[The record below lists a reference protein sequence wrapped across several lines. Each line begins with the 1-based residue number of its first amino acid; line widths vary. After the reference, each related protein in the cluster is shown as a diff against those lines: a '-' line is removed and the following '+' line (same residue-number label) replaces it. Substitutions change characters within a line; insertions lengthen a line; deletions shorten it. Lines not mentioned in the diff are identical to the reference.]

1 MNMNQEGEEK
11 TLVLQEEAS
20 EEPDSFELLS
30 ITEKVYTVDDAI
42 NKIGFGPFQVL
53 ITVFCGLLMV
63 ADTMELM
70 ILSILSPA
78 VKCQWM
84 LSNFEEAMIT
94 SVVFVGFLVGGL
106 FWGVIF
112 DIFGRKKGLFI
123 VNVVILIFGVLSA
136 LKVSPDDG
144 RIPGY
149 PWLLI
154 CRFGVGVGAGGTP
167 QVVTYYVE
175 FLPLKAR
182 GICVVLAETWW
193 SVGTM
198 FGAVLAIGVMRDGG
212 LGWHWYLGLA
222 TLPLVACIFMF
233 PLVPESARFYLVKG
247 KNKEAQKV
255 IKKVAFYNCKPV
267 PHGRVVSHEEKQRYG
282 VQEDIVSYS
291 QGTVTIPDSTLHD
304 TVTSNQNNS
313 NKQRSD
319 DEEEL
324 PLIESERDP
333 NTGDTVVI
341 PKPAKSKEILTNLS
355 LFTNG
360 MWRTTVILM
369 YLWFG
374 AAWHYYGIV
383 LLTTTLLQ
391 YDPHCGINDY
401 DKNMTDMCEGNRLDT
416 SDYVKVLWTTMGEF
430 SGILV
435 TLVII
440 EILGRKLTMSI
451 EFIGCMI
458 GFLLLFICG
467 SDTVIILF
475 LFIIRAFAISAFLTI
490 YVYTSEVYPTKFR
503 AFSIGI
509 HSAAARIG
517 AIVTPYFAQV
527 LLHTNYYVT
536 FSLYAFSSLVSAIL
550 ALLLPIETKGRAL
563 HDKRTS

>member
-1 MNMNQEGEEK
+1 MNQEGEEK

-20 EEPDSFELLS
+20 EELDSSELTG
-30 ITEKVYTVDDAI
+30 INEKVYTVDDAI

-53 ITVFCGLLMV
+53 ITVFCGLLWI
-63 ADTMELM
+63 ADAMELM

-84 LSNFEEAMIT
+84 LSNYEEAMIT

-106 FWGVIF
+106 FWGVIC
-112 DIFGRKKGLFI
+112 DIFGRKKGLFVI
-123 VNVVILIFGVLSA
+123 VVVILIFGVLSA

-154 CRFGVGVGAGGTP
+154 CRFGVGIGAGGTP

-182 GICVVLAETWW
+182 GICIVLIEVWW
-193 SVGTM
+193 SIGTM

-222 TLPLVACIFMF
+222 TLPLVLCVFAF

-267 PHGRVVSHEEKQRYG
+267 PHGRVVSHEEKQRCN
-282 VQEDIVSYS
+282 VQEDIVIYS

-304 TVTSNQNNS
+304 TVTSKQNNS
-313 NKQRSD
+313 NQHHSD
-319 DEEEL
+319 NEEEL
-324 PLIESERDP
+324 PLIESERAP

-341 PKPAKSKEILTNLS
+341 PKPTKSREILTNFSL
-355 LFTNG
+355 LFTDG
-360 MWRTTVILM
+360 MWRTTVILLF
-369 YLWFG
+369 LWFG
-374 AAWHYYGIV
+374 ASWLYYGVV
-383 LLTTTLLQ
+383 LLTTSLLQ
-391 YDPHCGINDY
+391 YDPHCGIDDNV
-401 DKNMTDMCEGNRLDT
+401 TDICEGNQLDT
-416 SDYVKVLWTTMGEF
+416 SDYVKILWTTMAELP
-430 SGILV
+430 GILI

-475 LFIIRAFAISAFLTI
+475 LFIIRAFATGVFQAM
-490 YVYTSEVYPTKFR
+490 YVYTPEIYPTKFR

-509 HSAAARIG
+509 HSAAARFG

-527 LLHTNYYVT
+527 LLHNNDYVT
-536 FSLYAFSSLVSAIL
+536 FSLYAFSSLVLAIL

-563 HDKRTS
+563 HDKGTS